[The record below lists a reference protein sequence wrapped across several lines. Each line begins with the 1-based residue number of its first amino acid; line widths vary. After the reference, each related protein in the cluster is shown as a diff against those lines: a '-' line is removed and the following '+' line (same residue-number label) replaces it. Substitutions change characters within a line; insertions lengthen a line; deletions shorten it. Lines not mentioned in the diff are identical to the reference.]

1 MLIFKKKNNSTKLVS
16 HNFEN
21 HRPRRGITQRISL
34 ERCLSVWKP
43 QSGEKGFEEH
53 RPSTIPRRGFVLRI
67 LHGRHGMGKNV
78 VDRVRAR
85 ASKAFSRRGTGHKF
99 IRDSFETRAF
109 RKSQC

>member
-34 ERCLSVWKP
+34 ERCLGLETAIRRKRLRGASAVD
-43 QSGEKGFEEH
+43 E
-53 RPSTIPRRGFVLRI
+53 PRRGFVLRI